1 MNTFDS
7 LDQDTKVKII
17 RLHPDLGDKL
27 KIREGLTN
35 FSQEEQSRA
44 GLAECNDQE
53 FKEFNRLNNE
63 FKSKF
68 NIPFIYAVRGK
79 TKQDILDEFIGR
91 LKSDNMEQELD
102 KSLIQVKKIANLR
115 INEIIRKSKT
125 SKLKIGYKFGLEFLN
140 SKNGRKFV
148 SKLKNQITFG
158 DYKFSDIP
166 NTCSSAIKAIKD
178 LKFNYC
184 TVHISS
190 GLEAL
195 KAAKK
200 ASGRTK
206 LVGVTILTSLDNKA
220 LKEIGFNKDVK
231 KLVYQ
236 QAKLANKAKLD
247 AIVCSAQEVKIVR
260 KVFKKEIITPGIRFN
275 SKSSKLNDQ
284 KRILTPNQAYKN
296 GSDWL
301 VIGRPITRGN
311 IKNNIQRL
319 IDHLNQ

>member
-1 MNTFDS
+1 MKKNKIFIACDS
-7 LDQDTKVKII
+7 
-17 RLHPDLGDKL
+17 
-27 KIREGLTN
+27 TN
-35 FSQEEQSRA
+35 
-44 GLAECNDQE
+44 
-53 FKEFNRLNNE
+53 
-63 FKSKF
+63 
-68 NIPFIYAVRGK
+68 
-79 TKQDILDEFIGR
+79 
-91 LKSDNMEQELD
+91 
-102 KSLIQVKKIANLR
+102 IQR
-115 INEIIRKSKT
+115 IKEIIKKSKT

-148 SKLKNQITFG
+148 SQLKNQITFG

-184 TVHISS
+184 TIHISS

-200 ASGRTK
+200 ASGKTR

-220 LKEIGFNKDVK
+220 LKEIGFNRDVK
-231 KLVYQ
+231 KLVYH

-275 SKSSKLNDQ
+275 SKLKSNINDQ
-284 KRILTPNQAYKN
+284 KRILTPKQAYKN

-301 VIGRPITRGN
+301 VIGRPITKGN
-311 IKNNIQRL
+311 IKNNIQTL
-319 IDHLNQ
+319 INHLN